1 MNMKKITALLLI
13 AALALALCGC
23 GELANLKNVEL
34 PPLPDASDAQTPEET
49 ATPTPAQEIDT
60 TGSKAASDLPE
71 HVIVSISSQKEEHYD
86 PQNGDTLILTFSYE
100 TPAVYIEGRDDAA
113 AAINEYIATVD
124 ETYYTGNDYGV
135 SGEDG
140 LPSGVN
146 GMLEMATD
154 NYSYA
159 VENGQTDL
167 PLEYVSSR
175 TAKVARIDSRV
186 LSMVYNTYTFT
197 SGAHGNYFDT
207 GYTFDTESGE
217 YVTLDMLSS
226 DREALA
232 AFLADYM
239 MKLYKADKDGYYSA
253 RVVEDIALTTQP
265 DVETAIAAL
274 VRDGSWYF
282 DEDGMVIFSTVY
294 ELGPY
299 AAGIV
304 EFDIPYSDLNGH
316 IDDKWLPAD
325 VTSDGSLE
333 LKAQSDVA
341 DGSIEIIDKV
351 TVDENSEQL
360 CLEAVGTVYDVRL
373 SAVDYSDRFYETA
386 QLWACSYMS
395 DCVLQLET
403 LIPDGMPKLRV
414 SYMDASGQQKGLL
427 LTQSGEDGSYILIDD
442 DSIEAV
448 G

>member
-1 MNMKKITALLLI
+1 
-13 AALALALCGC
+13 
-23 GELANLKNVEL
+23 
-34 PPLPDASDAQTPEET
+34 
-49 ATPTPAQEIDT
+49 
-60 TGSKAASDLPE
+60 
-71 HVIVSISSQKEEHYD
+71 
-86 PQNGDTLILTFSYE
+86 
-100 TPAVYIEGRDDAA
+100 
-113 AAINEYIATVD
+113 
-124 ETYYTGNDYGV
+124 
-135 SGEDG
+135 
-140 LPSGVN
+140 
-146 GMLEMATD
+146 
-154 NYSYA
+154 
-159 VENGQTDL
+159 
-167 PLEYVSSR
+167 
-175 TAKVARIDSRV
+175 
-186 LSMVYNTYTFT
+186 
-197 SGAHGNYFDT
+197 
-207 GYTFDTESGE
+207 
-217 YVTLDMLSS
+217 
-226 DREALA
+226 
-232 AFLADYM
+232 
-239 MKLYKADKDGYYSA
+239 
-253 RVVEDIALTTQP
+253 
-265 DVETAIAAL
+265 
-274 VRDGSWYF
+274 
-282 DEDGMVIFSTVY
+282 MVIFSTVD